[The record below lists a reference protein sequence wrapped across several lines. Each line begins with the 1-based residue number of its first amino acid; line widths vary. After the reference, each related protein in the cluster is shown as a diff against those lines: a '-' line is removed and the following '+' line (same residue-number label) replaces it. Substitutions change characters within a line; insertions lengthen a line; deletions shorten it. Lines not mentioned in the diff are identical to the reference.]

1 MNHADERRRMVDHD
15 LLPRG
20 IDDPAV
26 LRAMGT
32 VPREAF
38 VPARLEHSA
47 YADQPLPIGEG
58 QTISQP
64 YIVAAMAQAAL
75 VAPGD
80 AVLEIGTG
88 SGYGAAVLHE
98 LGASVVTVE
107 RHAALAVAAED
118 ALAATGH
125 GDVRVVVGDGTLGW
139 ESGAPYDAIV
149 VTAAAPRPPE
159 ALLAQ
164 LVDSGRLVIPL
175 GDRHGGQELA
185 RLVRTGTTHRRDDLG
200 GVRFVPLLGAQGF
213 DP

>member
-1 MNHADERRRMVDHD
+1 MVDHD
-15 LLPRG
+15 LRPRG

-38 VPARLEHSA
+38 VPPRLAAEA
-47 YADQPLPIGEG
+47 YADHPLPIGEG

-64 YIVAAMAQAAL
+64 YIVAAMAQAAR

-80 AVLEIGTG
+80 TVLEIGTG

-98 LGASVVTVE
+98 LGADVVTVE
-107 RHAALAVAAED
+107 RHADLAHAAEA

-125 GDVRVVVGDGTLGW
+125 TAVRVVVGDGTLGH
-139 ESGAPYDAIV
+139 EADAPFDAIV

-159 ALLAQ
+159 ALLDQ
-164 LVDSGRLVIPL
+164 LADGGRLVIPL
-175 GDRHGGQELA
+175 GARHGSQELT
-185 RLVRTGTTHRRDDLG
+185 RLTRTGDTYRRDDLG
-200 GVRFVPLLGAQGF
+200 GVRFVPLVGTQGF
-213 DP
+213 DR